1 MRNYLKTQQN
11 QFGQMTGSSLEENV
25 TAFTVQGDI
34 SGRYVRLVDVAH
46 GITDQAAGQLWE
58 AVSTEPDERCWTYLP
73 YSAPQSQQSLKDSLQ
88 NLFGFKDSSHFLIEV
103 AGEVQGWVALL
114 NPRLAHG
121 AVEIGNVYFSHKMK
135 QSRVATETIFLL
147 LQQCLNNGFRR
158 VEWKC
163 DDCNEPSKTAALRF
177 GFQYEGLF
185 RQDRIIKGR
194 NRNTVWFSMIDDEW
208 PELAH
213 AYQQWLSPENFDQ
226 RGVQKQRLS
235 ELTSRLG

>member
-25 TAFTVQGDI
+25 TASTVQGDI
-34 SGRYVRLVDVAH
+34 SGRYVKLVDVAH

-88 NLFGFKDSSHFLIEV
+88 NLFGFKDSTHFLIEV

-114 NPRLAHG
+114 NLRLAHG

-135 QSRVATETIFLL
+135 QSRAATETIFLL
-147 LQQCLNNGFRR
+147 LQQCLNNNFRR

-185 RQDRIIKGR
+185 RQDRIVKGH
-194 NRNTVWFSMIDDEW
+194 NRNTAWFSMIDEEW
-208 PELAH
+208 NALES
-213 AYQQWLSPENFDQ
+213 AYTQWLNPENFDENGSQ
-226 RGVQKQRLS
+226 LNKLS
-235 ELTSRLG
+235 DFSGIE

>member
-25 TAFTVQGDI
+25 TASTVQGDI
-34 SGRYVRLVDVAH
+34 SGRYVKLVDVAH
-46 GITDQAAGQLWE
+46 GIIDQAAGQLWE

-88 NLFGFKDSSHFLIEV
+88 NLFGFKDSTHFLIEV

-114 NPRLAHG
+114 NLRLAHG

-135 QSRVATETIFLL
+135 QSRAATETIFLL
-147 LQQCLNNGFRR
+147 LQQCLNNNFRR

-185 RQDRIIKGR
+185 RQDRIVKGH
-194 NRNTVWFSMIDDEW
+194 NRNTAWFSMIDDEW
-208 PELAH
+208 PELKN
-213 AYQQWLSPENFDQ
+213 AYQQWLSPDNFDQ
-226 RGVQKQRLS
+226 QGVQKQKLS
-235 ELTSRLG
+235 DFLIE

>member
-25 TAFTVQGDI
+25 TASTVQGDI
-34 SGRYVRLVDVAH
+34 SGRYVKLVDVAH

-88 NLFGFKDSSHFLIEV
+88 NLFGFKDSTHFLIEV

-114 NPRLAHG
+114 NLRLAHG

-135 QSRVATETIFLL
+135 QSRAATETIFLL
-147 LQQCLNNGFRR
+147 LQQCLNNNFRR

-185 RQDRIIKGR
+185 RQDRVIKGR
-194 NRNTVWFSMIDDEW
+194 NRNTAWFSMIDDEW
-208 PELAH
+208 SELKN
-213 AYQQWLSPENFDQ
+213 AYQQWLSPDNFDEY
-226 RGVQKQRLS
+226 GFQKQKLS
-235 ELTSRLG
+235 DFLIE

>member
-25 TAFTVQGDI
+25 TASTVQGDI
-34 SGRYVRLVDVAH
+34 SGRYVKLVDVAH

-88 NLFGFKDSSHFLIEV
+88 NLFGFKDSTHFLIEV

-114 NPRLAHG
+114 NLRLAHG

-135 QSRVATETIFLL
+135 QSRAATETIFLL
-147 LQQCLNNGFRR
+147 LQQCLNNNFRR

-185 RQDRIIKGR
+185 RQDRIVKGH
-194 NRNTVWFSMIDDEW
+194 NRNTAWFSMIDDEW
-208 PELAH
+208 SELKN
-213 AYQQWLSPENFDQ
+213 AYQQWLSPDNFDEH
-226 RGVQKQRLS
+226 GFQKQKLS
-235 ELTSRLG
+235 DFF

>member
-25 TAFTVQGDI
+25 TASTVQGDI
-34 SGRYVRLVDVAH
+34 SGRYVKLVDVAH

-88 NLFGFKDSSHFLIEV
+88 NLFGFKDSTHFLIEV

-114 NPRLAHG
+114 NLRLAHG

-135 QSRVATETIFLL
+135 QSRAATETIFLL
-147 LQQCLNNGFRR
+147 LQQCLNNNFRR

-185 RQDRIIKGR
+185 RQDRIVKGH
-194 NRNTVWFSMIDDEW
+194 NRNTAWFSMIDDEW
-208 PELAH
+208 SELKN
-213 AYQQWLSPENFDQ
+213 AYQQWLSPDNFDEH
-226 RGVQKQRLS
+226 GFQKPKLS
-235 ELTSRLG
+235 DFLIE

>member
-25 TAFTVQGDI
+25 TASTVQGDI
-34 SGRYVRLVDVAH
+34 SGRYVKLVDVAH

-88 NLFGFKDSSHFLIEV
+88 NLFGFKDSTHFLIEV

-114 NPRLAHG
+114 NLRLAHG

-135 QSRVATETIFLL
+135 QSRAATETIFLL
-147 LQQCLNNGFRR
+147 LQQCLNNNFRR

-185 RQDRIIKGR
+185 RQDRIVKGR
-194 NRNTVWFSMIDDEW
+194 NRNTAWFSMIDDEW
-208 PELAH
+208 SELKN
-213 AYQQWLSPENFDQ
+213 AYQQWLSPDNFDQ
-226 RGVQKQRLS
+226 QGVQKQQLS
-235 ELTSRLG
+235 DFFFE

>member
-25 TAFTVQGDI
+25 TASTVQGDI
-34 SGRYVRLVDVAH
+34 SGRYVKLVDGAD
-46 GITDQAAGQLWE
+46 GITDQAVGQLWE

-88 NLFGFKDSSHFLIEV
+88 NLFGFKDSTHFLIEV

-114 NPRLAHG
+114 NLRLAHG

-135 QSRVATETIFLL
+135 QSRAATETIFLL
-147 LQQCLNNGFRR
+147 LQQCLNNNFRR

-185 RQDRIIKGR
+185 RQDRVIKGR
-194 NRNTVWFSMIDDEW
+194 NRNTAWFSMIDDEW
-208 PELAH
+208 SELKN
-213 AYQQWLSPENFDQ
+213 AYQQWLSPDNFDEH
-226 RGVQKQRLS
+226 GFQKQKLS
-235 ELTSRLG
+235 DFLIE

>member
-11 QFGQMTGSSLEENV
+11 QFGQMTGSSLDENV
-25 TAFTVQGDI
+25 TASTVQGDI
-34 SGRYVRLVDVAH
+34 SGRYVKLVDGAD
-46 GITDQAAGQLWE
+46 GITDQAVGQLWE

-88 NLFGFKDSSHFLIEV
+88 NLFGFKDSTHFLIEV

-114 NPRLAHG
+114 NLRLAHG

-135 QSRVATETIFLL
+135 QSWAATETIFLL
-147 LQQCLNNGFRR
+147 LQQCLNNNFRR

-185 RQDRIIKGR
+185 RQDRVIKGR
-194 NRNTVWFSMIDDEW
+194 NRNTAWFSMIDDEW
-208 PELAH
+208 SELKN
-213 AYQQWLSPENFDQ
+213 AYQQWLSPDNFDEY
-226 RGVQKQRLS
+226 GFQKPKLS
-235 ELTSRLG
+235 DFLIE

>member
-25 TAFTVQGDI
+25 TASTVQGDI
-34 SGRYVRLVDVAH
+34 SGRYVKLVDVAH
-46 GITDQAAGQLWE
+46 GIIDQAAGQLWE

-88 NLFGFKDSSHFLIEV
+88 NLFGFKDSTHFLIEV

-114 NPRLAHG
+114 NLRLAHG

-135 QSRVATETIFLL
+135 QSRAATETIFLL
-147 LQQCLNNGFRR
+147 LQQCLNNNFRR

-185 RQDRIIKGR
+185 RQDRVIKGR
-194 NRNTVWFSMIDDEW
+194 NRNTAWFSMIDDER

-226 RGVQKQRLS
+226 QGVQKQKLS
-235 ELTSRLG
+235 DFLIE

>member
-25 TAFTVQGDI
+25 TASTVQGDI
-34 SGRYVRLVDVAH
+34 SGRYVKLVDVAH

-88 NLFGFKDSSHFLIEV
+88 NLFGFKDSTHFLIEV

-114 NPRLAHG
+114 NLRLAHG

-135 QSRVATETIFLL
+135 QSRAATETIFLL
-147 LQQCLNNGFRR
+147 LQQCLNNNFRR

-185 RQDRIIKGR
+185 RQDRIVKGH
-194 NRNTVWFSMIDDEW
+194 NRNTAWFSMIDDEW
-208 PELAH
+208 PELKN
-213 AYQQWLSPENFDQ
+213 AYQQWLSPDNFDQ
-226 RGVQKQRLS
+226 QGVQKQKLS
-235 ELTSRLG
+235 DFLIE

>member
-11 QFGQMTGSSLEENV
+11 QFGQMTGSSLDENV
-25 TAFTVQGDI
+25 TASTVQGDI
-34 SGRYVRLVDVAH
+34 SGRYVKLVDVAH

-88 NLFGFKDSSHFLIEV
+88 NLFGFKDSTHFLIEV

-114 NPRLAHG
+114 NLRLAHG

-135 QSRVATETIFLL
+135 QSRAATETIFLL
-147 LQQCLNNGFRR
+147 LQQCLNNNFRR

-185 RQDRIIKGR
+185 RQDRIVKGH
-194 NRNTVWFSMIDDEW
+194 NRNTAWFSMIDDEW
-208 PELAH
+208 PELKN
-213 AYQQWLSPENFDQ
+213 AYQQWLSPDNFDQ
-226 RGVQKQRLS
+226 QGVQKQKLS
-235 ELTSRLG
+235 DFLIE

>member
-25 TAFTVQGDI
+25 TASTVQGDI
-34 SGRYVRLVDVAH
+34 SGRYVKLVDVAH

-88 NLFGFKDSSHFLIEV
+88 NLFGFKDSTHFLIEV

-114 NPRLAHG
+114 NLRLAHG

-135 QSRVATETIFLL
+135 QSRAATETIFLL
-147 LQQCLNNGFRR
+147 LQQCLNNNFRR

-185 RQDRIIKGR
+185 RQDRVIKGR
-194 NRNTVWFSMIDDEW
+194 NRNTAWFSMIDDEW
-208 PELAH
+208 PELKN
-213 AYQQWLSPENFDQ
+213 AYQQWLSPDNFDQ
-226 RGVQKQRLS
+226 QGVQKQKLS
-235 ELTSRLG
+235 DFLIE

>member
-11 QFGQMTGSSLEENV
+11 QFGQMAGSSLEENV
-25 TAFTVQGDI
+25 TASTVQGDI
-34 SGRYVRLVDVAH
+34 SGRYVKLVDVAH

-88 NLFGFKDSSHFLIEV
+88 NLFGFKDSTHFLIEV

-114 NPRLAHG
+114 NLRLAHG

-135 QSRVATETIFLL
+135 QSRAATETIFLL
-147 LQQCLNNGFRR
+147 LQQCLNNNFRR

-185 RQDRIIKGR
+185 RQDRVIKGR
-194 NRNTVWFSMIDDEW
+194 NRNTAWFSMIDDEW
-208 PELAH
+208 SELKN
-213 AYQQWLSPENFDQ
+213 AYQQWLSPDNFDEH
-226 RGVQKQRLS
+226 GFQKQKLS
-235 ELTSRLG
+235 DFLIE

>member
-25 TAFTVQGDI
+25 TASTVQGDI
-34 SGRYVRLVDVAH
+34 SGRYVKLVDVAH

-88 NLFGFKDSSHFLIEV
+88 NLFGFKDSTHFLIEV

-114 NPRLAHG
+114 NLRLAHG

-135 QSRVATETIFLL
+135 QSRAATETIFLL
-147 LQQCLNNGFRR
+147 LQQCLNNNFRR

-185 RQDRIIKGR
+185 RQDRVIKGR
-194 NRNTVWFSMIDDEW
+194 NRNTAWFSMIDDEW
-208 PELAH
+208 PELKN
-213 AYQQWLSPENFDQ
+213 AYQQWLSPDNFDQ
-226 RGVQKQRLS
+226 QGVQKQKLS
-235 ELTSRLG
+235 DFFIE

>member
-25 TAFTVQGDI
+25 TASTVQGDI
-34 SGRYVRLVDVAH
+34 SGRYVKLVDVAH

-88 NLFGFKDSSHFLIEV
+88 NLFGFKDSTHFLIEV

-114 NPRLAHG
+114 NLRLAHG

-135 QSRVATETIFLL
+135 QSRAATETIFLL
-147 LQQCLNNGFRR
+147 LQQCLNNNFRR

-185 RQDRIIKGR
+185 RQDRVIKGR
-194 NRNTVWFSMIDDEW
+194 NRNTAWFSMIDDEW
-208 PELAH
+208 SELKN
-213 AYQQWLSPENFDQ
+213 AYQQWLSPDNFDEH
-226 RGVQKQRLS
+226 GFQKQKLS
-235 ELTSRLG
+235 DFLIE

>member
-11 QFGQMTGSSLEENV
+11 QFGQMTGSSLDENV
-25 TAFTVQGDI
+25 TASTVQGDI
-34 SGRYVRLVDVAH
+34 SGRYVKLVDVAH

-88 NLFGFKDSSHFLIEV
+88 NLFGFKDSTHFLIEV

-114 NPRLAHG
+114 NLRLAHG

-135 QSRVATETIFLL
+135 QSRAATETIFLL
-147 LQQCLNNGFRR
+147 LQQCLNNNFRR

-185 RQDRIIKGR
+185 RQDRIVKGH
-194 NRNTVWFSMIDDEW
+194 NRNTAWFSMIDDEW
-208 PELAH
+208 PELKN
-213 AYQQWLSPENFDQ
+213 AYQQWLSPDNFDEY
-226 RGVQKQRLS
+226 GFQKQKLS
-235 ELTSRLG
+235 DFLIE

>member
-25 TAFTVQGDI
+25 TASTVQGDI
-34 SGRYVRLVDVAH
+34 SGRYVKLVDVAH
-46 GITDQAAGQLWE
+46 GIIDQAAGQLWE

-88 NLFGFKDSSHFLIEV
+88 NLFGFKDSTHFLIEV

-114 NPRLAHG
+114 NLRLAHG

-135 QSRVATETIFLL
+135 QSRAATETIFLL
-147 LQQCLNNGFRR
+147 LQQCLNNNFRR

-185 RQDRIIKGR
+185 RQDRVIKGR
-194 NRNTVWFSMIDDEW
+194 NRNTAWFSMIDDEW
-208 PELAH
+208 PELKN
-213 AYQQWLSPENFDQ
+213 AYQQWLSPDNFDEY
-226 RGVQKQRLS
+226 GFQKQKLS
-235 ELTSRLG
+235 DFLIE

>member
-25 TAFTVQGDI
+25 TASTVQGDI
-34 SGRYVRLVDVAH
+34 SGRYVKLVDVAH

-88 NLFGFKDSSHFLIEV
+88 NLFGFKDSTHFLIEV

-114 NPRLAHG
+114 NLRLAHG

-135 QSRVATETIFLL
+135 QSRAATETIFLL
-147 LQQCLNNGFRR
+147 LQQCLNNNFRR

-185 RQDRIIKGR
+185 RQDRVIKGR
-194 NRNTVWFSMIDDEW
+194 NRNTAWFSMIDDEW
-208 PELAH
+208 PELKN
-213 AYQQWLSPENFDQ
+213 AYQQWLSPDNFDEY
-226 RGVQKQRLS
+226 GFQKQKLS
-235 ELTSRLG
+235 DFLIE

>member
-25 TAFTVQGDI
+25 TASTVQGDI
-34 SGRYVRLVDVAH
+34 SGRYVKLVDVAH

-88 NLFGFKDSSHFLIEV
+88 NLFGFKDSTHFLIEV

-114 NPRLAHG
+114 NLRLAHG

-135 QSRVATETIFLL
+135 QSRAATETIFLL
-147 LQQCLNNGFRR
+147 LQQCLNNNFRR

-185 RQDRIIKGR
+185 RQDRIVKGH
-194 NRNTVWFSMIDDEW
+194 NRNTAWFSMIDDEW
-208 PELAH
+208 SELKN
-213 AYQQWLSPENFDQ
+213 AYQQWLSPDNFDEH
-226 RGVQKQRLS
+226 GFQKQKLS
-235 ELTSRLG
+235 DFLIE

>member
-25 TAFTVQGDI
+25 TASTVQGDI
-34 SGRYVRLVDVAH
+34 SGRYVKLVDVAH

-88 NLFGFKDSSHFLIEV
+88 NLFGFKDSTHFLIEV

-114 NPRLAHG
+114 NLRLAHG

-135 QSRVATETIFLL
+135 QSRAATETIFLL
-147 LQQCLNNGFRR
+147 LQQCLNNNFRR

-185 RQDRIIKGR
+185 RQDRIVKGH
-194 NRNTVWFSMIDDEW
+194 NRNTAWFSMIDDEW
-208 PELAH
+208 PELKN
-213 AYQQWLSPENFDQ
+213 AYQQWLSPDNFDQ
-226 RGVQKQRLS
+226 QGIQKQKLS
-235 ELTSRLG
+235 DFLIE

>member
-25 TAFTVQGDI
+25 TASTVQGDI
-34 SGRYVRLVDVAH
+34 SGRYVKLVDVAH

-88 NLFGFKDSSHFLIEV
+88 NLFGFKDSTHFLIEV

-114 NPRLAHG
+114 NLRLAHG

-135 QSRVATETIFLL
+135 QSRAATETIFLL
-147 LQQCLNNGFRR
+147 LQQCLNNNFRR

-177 GFQYEGLF
+177 GFQYEGVF

-194 NRNTVWFSMIDDEW
+194 NRNTAWFSIVDDEW
-208 PELAH
+208 SELKN
-213 AYQQWLSPENFDQ
+213 AYQQWLNPDNFDWQ
-226 RGVQKQRLS
+226 GIQKQKLS
-235 ELTSRLG
+235 DFFD

>member
-25 TAFTVQGDI
+25 TASTVQGDI
-34 SGRYVRLVDVAH
+34 SGRYVKLVDVAH

-88 NLFGFKDSSHFLIEV
+88 NLFGFKASTHFLIEV

-114 NPRLAHG
+114 NLRLAHG

-135 QSRVATETIFLL
+135 QSRAATETIFLL
-147 LQQCLNNGFRR
+147 LQQCLNNNFRR

-177 GFQYEGLF
+177 GFQYEGIF

-194 NRNTVWFSMIDDEW
+194 NRNTAWFSMIDDEW
-208 PELAH
+208 PELKN
-213 AYQQWLSPENFDQ
+213 AYQQWLSPDNFDQ
-226 RGVQKQRLS
+226 QGVQKQKLS
-235 ELTSRLG
+235 DFLIE

>member
-1 MRNYLKTQQN
+1 MRNYLKAQQN
-11 QFGQMTGSSLEENV
+11 QFGQMTGSSLDENV
-25 TAFTVQGDI
+25 TASTVQGDI
-34 SGRYVRLVDVAH
+34 SGRYVKLVDGAD
-46 GITDQAAGQLWE
+46 GITDQAVGQLWE

-88 NLFGFKDSSHFLIEV
+88 NLFGFKDSTHFLIEV

-114 NPRLAHG
+114 NLRLAHG

-135 QSRVATETIFLL
+135 QSRAATETIFLL
-147 LQQCLNNGFRR
+147 LQQCLNNNFRR

-185 RQDRIIKGR
+185 RQDCILKGH
-194 NRNTVWFSMIDDEW
+194 NRNTAWFSMIDDEW
-208 PELAH
+208 PELKN
-213 AYQQWLSPENFDQ
+213 AYQQWLSPDNFDQ
-226 RGVQKQRLS
+226 QGVQKQKLS
-235 ELTSRLG
+235 DFLIE

>member
-25 TAFTVQGDI
+25 TASTVQGDI
-34 SGRYVRLVDVAH
+34 SGRYVKLVDVAH

-88 NLFGFKDSSHFLIEV
+88 NLFGFKDSTHFLIEV

-114 NPRLAHG
+114 NLRLAHG

-135 QSRVATETIFLL
+135 QSRAATETIFLL
-147 LQQCLNNGFRR
+147 LQQCLNNNFRR

-185 RQDRIIKGR
+185 RQDRIVKGH
-194 NRNTVWFSMIDDEW
+194 NRNTAWFSMIDDEW
-208 PELAH
+208 PELKN
-213 AYQQWLSPENFDQ
+213 AYQQWLSPDNFDEH
-226 RGVQKQRLS
+226 GFQKQKLS
-235 ELTSRLG
+235 DFLIA

>member
-25 TAFTVQGDI
+25 TASTVQGDI
-34 SGRYVRLVDVAH
+34 SGRYVKLVDVAH

-88 NLFGFKDSSHFLIEV
+88 NLFGFKDSTHFLIEV

-114 NPRLAHG
+114 NLRLAHG

-135 QSRVATETIFLL
+135 QSRAATETIFLL
-147 LQQCLNNGFRR
+147 LQQCLNNNFRR

-185 RQDRIIKGR
+185 RQDRIVKGH
-194 NRNTVWFSMIDDEW
+194 NRNTAWFSMIDDEW
-208 PELAH
+208 PELKN
-213 AYQQWLSPENFDQ
+213 AYQQWLSPDNFDEY
-226 RGVQKQRLS
+226 GFQKQKLS
-235 ELTSRLG
+235 DFFD

>member
-25 TAFTVQGDI
+25 TASTVQGDI
-34 SGRYVRLVDVAH
+34 SGRYVKLVDVAH
-46 GITDQAAGQLWE
+46 GIIDQAAGQLWE

-88 NLFGFKDSSHFLIEV
+88 NLFGFKDSTHFLIEV

-114 NPRLAHG
+114 NLRLAHG

-135 QSRVATETIFLL
+135 QSRAATETIFLL
-147 LQQCLNNGFRR
+147 LQQCLNNNFRR

-185 RQDRIIKGR
+185 RQDRVIKGR
-194 NRNTVWFSMIDDEW
+194 NRNTAWFSMIDDEW
-208 PELAH
+208 SELKN
-213 AYQQWLSPENFDQ
+213 AYQQWLSPDNFDEH
-226 RGVQKQRLS
+226 GFQKQKLS
-235 ELTSRLG
+235 DFLIE

>member
-25 TAFTVQGDI
+25 TASTVQGDI
-34 SGRYVRLVDVAH
+34 SGRYVKLVDVAH
-46 GITDQAAGQLWE
+46 GIIDQAAGQLWE

-88 NLFGFKDSSHFLIEV
+88 NLFGFKDSTHFLIEV

-114 NPRLAHG
+114 NLRLAHG

-135 QSRVATETIFLL
+135 QSRAATETIFLL
-147 LQQCLNNGFRR
+147 LQQCLNNNFRR

-185 RQDRIIKGR
+185 RQDRIVKGH
-194 NRNTVWFSMIDDEW
+194 NRNTAWFSMIDDEW
-208 PELAH
+208 SELKN
-213 AYQQWLSPENFDQ
+213 AYQQWLNPDNFDWQ
-226 RGVQKQRLS
+226 GIQKQKLS
-235 ELTSRLG
+235 DFFD

>member
-25 TAFTVQGDI
+25 TASTVQGDI
-34 SGRYVRLVDVAH
+34 SGRYVKLVDVAH

-88 NLFGFKDSSHFLIEV
+88 NLFGFKDSTHFLIEV

-114 NPRLAHG
+114 NLRLAHG

-135 QSRVATETIFLL
+135 QSRAATETIFLL
-147 LQQCLNNGFRR
+147 LQQCLNNNFRR

-185 RQDRIIKGR
+185 RQDRIVKGH
-194 NRNTVWFSMIDDEW
+194 NRNTAWFSMIDDEW
-208 PELAH
+208 PELKN
-213 AYQQWLSPENFDQ
+213 AYQQWLSPDNFDEY
-226 RGVQKQRLS
+226 GFQKPKLS
-235 ELTSRLG
+235 DFLIE

>member
-25 TAFTVQGDI
+25 TASTVQGDI
-34 SGRYVRLVDVAH
+34 SGRYVKLVDVAH
-46 GITDQAAGQLWE
+46 GIIDQAAGQLWE

-88 NLFGFKDSSHFLIEV
+88 NLFGFKDSTHFLIEV

-114 NPRLAHG
+114 NLRLAHG

-135 QSRVATETIFLL
+135 QSRAATETIFLL
-147 LQQCLNNGFRR
+147 LQQCLNNNFRR

-185 RQDRIIKGR
+185 RQDRIVKGH
-194 NRNTVWFSMIDDEW
+194 NRNTAWFSMIDDEW
-208 PELAH
+208 PELKN
-213 AYQQWLSPENFDQ
+213 AYQQWLSPDNFDEH
-226 RGVQKQRLS
+226 GFQKQKLS
-235 ELTSRLG
+235 DFLIE

>member
-25 TAFTVQGDI
+25 TASTVQGDI
-34 SGRYVRLVDVAH
+34 SGRYVKLVDVAH

-88 NLFGFKDSSHFLIEV
+88 NLFGFKDSTHFLIEV

-114 NPRLAHG
+114 NLRLAHG

-135 QSRVATETIFLL
+135 QSRAATETIFLL
-147 LQQCLNNGFRR
+147 LQQCLNNNFRR

-185 RQDRIIKGR
+185 RQDRIVKGH
-194 NRNTVWFSMIDDEW
+194 NRNTAWFSMIDDEW
-208 PELAH
+208 PELKN
-213 AYQQWLSPENFDQ
+213 AYQQWLSPDNFDEY
-226 RGVQKQRLS
+226 GFQKQKLS
-235 ELTSRLG
+235 DFLIE

>member
-11 QFGQMTGSSLEENV
+11 QFGQMTGSSLDENV
-25 TAFTVQGDI
+25 TASTVQGDI
-34 SGRYVRLVDVAH
+34 SGRYVKLVDGAD

-88 NLFGFKDSSHFLIEV
+88 NLFGFKDSTHFLIEV

-114 NPRLAHG
+114 NLRLAHG

-135 QSRVATETIFLL
+135 QSRAATETIFLL
-147 LQQCLNNGFRR
+147 LQQCLNNNFRR

-185 RQDRIIKGR
+185 RQDRIVKGH
-194 NRNTVWFSMIDDEW
+194 NRNTAWFSMIDDEW
-208 PELAH
+208 PELKN
-213 AYQQWLSPENFDQ
+213 AYQQWLSPDNFDQ
-226 RGVQKQRLS
+226 QGVQKQKLS
-235 ELTSRLG
+235 DFLIE